1 MNIALTGGI
10 GSGKSY
16 VCKLL
21 ADRGIDVYDCDAAAK
36 RLIRSQAEIRNKLKH
51 LIGSHAYTSEGQLN
65 KEAVAQFLLASE
77 TNAKAIDA
85 IVHPAVAAD
94 FLQSGATWM
103 ECAILYESG
112 FDRLVDKVIAV
123 TAPLE
128 LRIDRITRRDGI
140 SRAKALEWIG
150 KQWPQEEVKRKADF
164 QIVNDGKHDI
174 ETQIDYIINHL

>member
-16 VCKLL
+16 VCRIL
-21 ADRGIDVYDCDAAAK
+21 AGRGIDVYDCDTAAK
-36 RLIRSQAEIRNKLKH
+36 RLIRSQAEIRNKLTR
-51 LIGSHAYTSEGQLN
+51 LVGSHAYTPEGKLN
-65 KEAVAQFLLASE
+65 KTAVAQFLLASE
-77 TNAKAIDA
+77 ANAKAIDA

-94 FLQSGATWM
+94 FLQSGADWM

-112 FDRLVDKVIAV
+112 FDRLVDKVIVV

-140 SRAKALEWIG
+140 TRAKALEWIG
-150 KQWPQEEVKRKADF
+150 KQWPQEKVVRKADF
-164 QIVNDGKHDI
+164 RIVNDGKHDI
-174 ETQIDYIINHL
+174 ETQIDDIINNL